1 MKFLTRTIIVLAVF
15 NPVTGN
21 LALGQNAPEEKLST
35 YTISG
40 SVGLSDVEMQGLPGN
55 PVTGKDGTYRATVP
69 YGFSGRVRPVKE
81 GYTFRSA
88 SKTYRKVVSDQAN
101 QNYLAERITLT
112 ISDKIILRGT
122 PLQGVRVEANN
133 GGGSDITDAQGRYSV
148 KVPYGWSGELII
160 SKEGFAFDPPS
171 KSYTDV
177 RSNVRRDDEFGQPEQ
192 PETAPPVPM
201 PGEPIP
207 PAPPSRMGNPTIS
220 GRTGVGGV
228 RILGLPGIVVTD
240 ENGYYSATVSYG
252 WSGKVVPT
260 KEGYKFEPAS
270 MTYTKVT
277 TDRSNDNYIAK
288 LITYTISGEVGVGGV
303 LMKGLPGNPVVT
315 GRDGTYQVTVEYGW
329 RGTVRPTKEGYAFE
343 PPNLS
348 YTPLMANLPNQ
359 NYSPRRVGPAPM
371 LGRAGGRKVLV
382 IPATDVKVEDLVEI
396 TQDLQ
401 VMSHIFDEKFKEPS
415 TIKGMFTDFGD
426 FFGRDSRETEAIYI
440 QGYGTLFLMEVNF
453 TFTPPPKS
461 QEQKD
466 EEVAEQVDPTWQ
478 RAKQKIFSPKGT
490 MPGVGG
496 LAEQES
502 GLVEVEELKTE
513 LIKTLKHATNI
524 RNLKPDE
531 WIILTVIGQGRQLVE
546 FYEDYYRSAAP
557 SSGTS
562 TSRRPRRP
570 SSRPSSSVGGG
581 FGAGMG
587 GYSSMSSMAGGMA
600 SGGYGMGGMMG
611 GYGGGMGGYG
621 MGGYGVM
628 GLTSPTILTI
638 RAKKSDVDEFAKGE
652 FDFEKFYQKV
662 QIFTY

>member
-220 GRTGVGGV
+220 GRTGLGGV
-228 RILGLPGIVVTD
+228 RMYGLPGNVVTD
-240 ENGYYSATVSYG
+240 PSGYYSVTVEHG
-252 WSGKVVPT
+252 WSGVVMPV
-260 KEGYKFEPAS
+260 KEGYIFVPPQRA
-270 MTYTKVT
+270 YTNVIA
-277 TDRSNDNYIAK
+277 DQPNQNYAAK
-288 LITYTISGEVGVGGV
+288 IITFIISGEVGVGGV
-303 LMKGLPGNPVVT
+303 VIKGLPGNPIT
-315 GRDGTYQVTVEYGW
+315 RRDGTYQATVKYGWSGTVE
-329 RGTVRPTKEGYAFE
+329 PAKEGYAFE
-343 PPNLS
+343 PPELIYS
-348 YTPLMANLPNQ
+348 RVIHDQTNQ
-359 NYSPRRVGPAPM
+359 NYSPKRVGPAPM
-371 LGRAGGRKVLV
+371 LGRTGGRKVLV
-382 IPATDVKVEDLVEI
+382 IPATDVKIEDLDAI

-415 TIKGMFTDFGD
+415 TIKGVFTDFGD
-426 FFGRDSRETEAIYI
+426 FFGRDNRATEAIYL
-440 QGYGTLFLMEVNF
+440 QGYGALFLMEVNF
-453 TFTPPPKS
+453 VFTPPSKS
-461 QEQKD
+461 QEQRD
-466 EEVAEQVDPTWQ
+466 EETDKYVDPTWQ
-478 RAKQKIFSPKGT
+478 RAKQKIFSPKGPT
-490 MPGVGG
+490 MGRQTRS
-496 LAEQES
+496 EQEY
-502 GLVEVEELKTE
+502 GIEQIEELKSE
-513 LIKTLKHATNI
+513 LIKTLKHASNI

-531 WIILTVIGQGRQLVE
+531 WIILTVIGQGRQPGE
-546 FYEDYYRSAAP
+546 FYEYFYRNTPPTP
-557 SSGTS
+557 SSEAATF
-562 TSRRPRRP
+562 RRPRRP
-570 SSRPSSSVGGG
+570 SSSAGGG
-581 FGAGMG
+581 FSGGMG